1 MQPQGTYISDSV
13 RPEAPEGCH
22 QNLLFMVRLAHYKLA
37 HYKREELPRLD
48 LVANRK
54 YEIVLGSYPHFRTR

>member
-1 MQPQGTYISDSV
+1 MQPQRTYISDSV

-22 QNLLFMVRLAHYKLA
+22 QNLLFMLRLA

-54 YEIVLGSYPHFRTR
+54 YEIVFGSIPHFRTR